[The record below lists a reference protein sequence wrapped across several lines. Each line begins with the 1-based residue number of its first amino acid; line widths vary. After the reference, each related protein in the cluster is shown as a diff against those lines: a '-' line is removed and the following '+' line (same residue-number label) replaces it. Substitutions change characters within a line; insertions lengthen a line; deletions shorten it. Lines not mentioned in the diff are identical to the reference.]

1 MKSITFKVR
10 AGYREIRKQT
20 LSQHLRALYSNNNQ
34 MLVEQKEVKI
44 AQHLKVFET
53 IIFGY
58 ILLHS
63 MNA

>member
-1 MKSITFKVR
+1 
-10 AGYREIRKQT
+10 
-20 LSQHLRALYSNNNQ
+20 